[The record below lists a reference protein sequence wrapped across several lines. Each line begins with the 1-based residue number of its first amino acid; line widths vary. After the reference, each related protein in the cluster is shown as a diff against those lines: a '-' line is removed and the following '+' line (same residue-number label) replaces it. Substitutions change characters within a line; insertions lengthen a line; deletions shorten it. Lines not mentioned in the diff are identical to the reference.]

1 MSEKLYCV
9 TDLKGS
15 PIQTAFTDGSFCFRA
30 EPKVASE
37 VAQVEAKDS
46 GKTTVLVEIVA
57 GKTVVV
63 RSKKDNSVVGVFNT
77 PLSYSVRKR
86 LAVAG
91 KKVAVQNL

>member
-37 VAQVEAKDS
+37 VAQVEA
-46 GKTTVLVEIVA
+46 
-57 GKTVVV
+57 
-63 RSKKDNSVVGVFNT
+63 VFNT